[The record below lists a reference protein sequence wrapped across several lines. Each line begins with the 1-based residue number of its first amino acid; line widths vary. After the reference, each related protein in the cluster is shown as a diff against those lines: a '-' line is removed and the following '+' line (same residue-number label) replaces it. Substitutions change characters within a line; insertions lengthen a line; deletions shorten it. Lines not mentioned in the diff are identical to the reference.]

1 MTARWRCD
9 HDKGVLLAN
18 FAKRGWTRAS
28 EDSDWNFYWASPQ
41 GTKAIFA
48 AESGVRLNDNQVVSH
63 FPNHYELTRKDL
75 MVKNLKRY
83 RKELERTWLES
94 KEANGGSG
102 GSSGHMGIAEAASR
116 MCGLCGGSGGCSTS
130 SAGSGIGGLGSGAG
144 PCPDLDIIPT
154 TFSTR
159 LPSASSVSAHALSSP
174 SSPHHLVSLLFR
186 GARAVLPNDFSL
198 FVEEYKKSPSLMWIM
213 KPTSKSQGKGI
224 FIINKLA
231 QVKKW
236 ANSQLN
242 KAQRDAYVI
251 SRYINDPLLIGGKKF
266 DLRIYVLVTS
276 YRPLKV
282 YVYRHG
288 FARFTTVNYSN
299 EAGDIDNE
307 LMHLTN
313 VAIQKHSDG
322 YSHSHGG
329 KWSLRNLKL
338 YVEGTRGAEAATK
351 LMADIGW
358 SILHSLKACQNVL
371 INDRHCFE
379 CYGYDVMVDTALKPW
394 LLEVNA
400 SPSLSTTTPTDKA
413 LKTALIGDVL
423 DIVLP
428 PSFFDQGSGSGP
440 SSRGASSSAGGGA
453 AGGSSN
459 ARRRSCTGGD
469 AGADDESAAGGP
481 YSGGGSGAFELLFD
495 EAVELEAERTR
506 REAAGEVTR
515 GRGVQTKGQGS
526 RGAGSASRHH
536 GSSWAP

>member
-1 MTARWRCD
+1 MSSARWRCD

-18 FAKRGWTRAS
+18 FARRGWTRAS
-28 EDSDWNFYWASPQ
+28 DEDWNLYWASPQ
-41 GTKAIFA
+41 GAKAIFS
-48 AESGVRLNDNQVVSH
+48 AESGVRLNDTQVVSH

-83 RKELERTWLES
+83 RKELERTWLEREGAS
-94 KEANGGSG
+94 NGGSTSG
-102 GSSGHMGIAEAASR
+102 GLSGGGVAEAAARLCGLCSGSSG
-116 MCGLCGGSGGCSTS
+116 S
-130 SAGSGIGGLGSGAG
+130 SASASCSSTAVGVGGVGSGAA
-144 PCPDLDIIPT
+144 PCTSEHLDFVPT
-154 TFSTR
+154 TFI
-159 LPSASSVSAHALSSP
+159 
-174 SSPHHLVSLLFR
+174 
-186 GARAVLPNDFSL
+186 LPNDFSL

-236 ANSQLN
+236 ANAQLN
-242 KAQRDAYVI
+242 RAQRDAYVI

-282 YVYRHG
+282 FVYRHG
-288 FARFTTVNYSN
+288 FARFTTVNYSS
-299 EAGDIDNE
+299 EAHDIDNIE
-307 LMHLTN
+307 MHLTN
-313 VAIQKHSDG
+313 VAIQKHSEG

-329 KWSLRNLKL
+329 KWSLKNLKL
-338 YVEGTRGAEAATK
+338 YVEGTRGTEPATK

-358 SILHSLKACQNVL
+358 LIVHSLKAVQNVL

-379 CYGYDVMVDTALKPW
+379 CYGYDVMIDQALKPW

-428 PSFFDQGSGSGP
+428 HNFFEQGGNAPSNGPIRP
-440 SSRGASSSAGGGA
+440 SSAAPAGA
-453 AGGSSN
+453 N
-459 ARRRSCTGGD
+459 ARRRSTATDATGGE
-469 AGADDESAAGGP
+469 DDGERAHGSNGD
-481 YSGGGSGAFELLFD
+481 GGSGAFELLYD
-495 EAVELEAERTR
+495 EAVEIDAERSR
-506 REAAGEVTR
+506 RESAGDSTR
-515 GRGVQTKGQGS
+515 GRGGTGKGPAS
-526 RGAGSASRHH
+526 RIGSASRA
-536 GSSWAP
+536 GRTTWG

>member
-1 MTARWRCD
+1 MAGQSRSTTDVRWRAD

-18 FAKRGWTRAS
+18 FARRGWTRAT
-28 EDSDWNFYWASPQ
+28 DDGDWNLYWASPQ
-41 GTKAIFA
+41 GTKAIFSA
-48 AESGVRLNDNQVVSH
+48 DSGVRLHDNQVVSH

-75 MVKNLKRY
+75 MVKNIKRY
-83 RKELERTWLES
+83 RKELERTWIERQDP
-94 KEANGGSG
+94 KQANEAGLIGGSVLG
-102 GSSGHMGIAEAASR
+102 GAGSSAAP
-116 MCGLCGGSGGCSTS
+116 M
-130 SAGSGIGGLGSGAG
+130 
-144 PCPDLDIIPT
+144 PDLDIIPT
-154 TFSTR
+154 TFI
-159 LPSASSVSAHALSSP
+159 
-174 SSPHHLVSLLFR
+174 
-186 GARAVLPNDFSL
+186 LPNDFSL

-236 ANSQLN
+236 ANSRS
-242 KAQRDAYVI
+242 AQMAARDAYVI

-299 EAGDIDNE
+299 EAHDIDNE
-307 LMHLTN
+307 LVHLTN

-322 YSHSHGG
+322 YSHAHGG

-338 YVEGTRGAEAATK
+338 YVEGTRGTEAATK

-358 SILHSLKACQNVL
+358 AIVHSLKACQNVL

-379 CYGYDVMVDTALKPW
+379 CYGYDVMVDTQLKPW

-413 LKTALIGDVL
+413 LKTALIGEVL
-423 DIVLP
+423 DLVLP
-428 PSFFDQGSGSGP
+428 PSFFETHGSGFNPAAARCGGCAASAARSAP
-440 SSRGASSSAGGGA
+440 ATADAADGAGGAYKALYGEERSAGGG
-453 AGGSSN
+453 
-459 ARRRSCTGGD
+459 
-469 AGADDESAAGGP
+469 
-481 YSGGGSGAFELLFD
+481 FELLYD
-495 EAVELEAERTR
+495 EAIELDAEKQR
-506 REAAGEVTR
+506 REAAGEGGR
-515 GRGVQTKGQGS
+515 GRNIHGGKFADAA
-526 RGAGSASRHH
+526 RRLAGGR
-536 GSSWAP
+536 SSWAP